1 MNKILTQESSVLSL
15 FETSVSLN
23 PNKTALIAEGNKISF
38 LELETRSNQIANYL
52 KLRRIFTD
60 IPICFCLNQSIEK
73 VLIMLAI
80 WKSGGAY
87 VSLDPLYPETRL
99 AHILEETN
107 SPVLFTT
114 KEFAEKFKFYKGEI
128 IFVDER
134 KEEFEKMEKEK
145 IERTAE
151 KGIAYLAYTSG
162 STGQPKAVM
171 AEHIGLDNFIRSF
184 GDFLQAEK
192 EDVALNI
199 SSSNFDGLVLDLWVP
214 LSLGITVYLYPDN
227 RIVGD
232 PLLEFICKNNITIL
246 PYLPVSILAT
256 LPQDRPIGHLRKICT
271 GGEAPIANVI
281 AYWKQKVEL
290 INIYGPTETTVV
302 VCGFKFDDE
311 HPLNTIG
318 KPLPNVDFYILNEQM
333 ETVQPNEI
341 GELYIGGIQVSR
353 GYYNQPKL
361 TSERFLHYVTLKG
374 ESVKIYKTGDLVR
387 ELADGTIEFVGRAD
401 QQVKIRGFRVEPTE
415 IEENIRQSGLTEN
428 GVVIV
433 KEELGE
439 KQLICYYKNH
449 PDRDTFA
456 DELRSYLFE
465 RLPSYMIPAKFLEMD
480 AFPLTANGKIDKSLL
495 KELELTEENRNTF
508 VAPISEFQQ
517 QIASVWSE
525 TLKTKSVGIH
535 DNFFQFGGNSILA
548 YRLVTKVRQKYGLH
562 LDVADLFL
570 YPNIHDLEKY
580 ISKKKNTKNEPVLY
594 NGPLDTLSVQQ
605 QGLRFLD
612 KLYGSVAYHVGAVYA
627 LDEKVSFLV
636 LEKAFRQLL
645 RKHSVLRT
653 VISEK
658 DSTNILSVMTEK
670 NWLLE
675 RLHHPDDIK
684 KNIRIPFDLERDYM
698 IRASVMYKDNR
709 PVSLFLMI
717 HHIVTDG
724 WSMSLIVE
732 ELNDLYQKVSDDP
745 DFEAVTNSE
754 YRNYAHWQSRQN
766 FAEGIEFWK
775 NYLDGVPILQL
786 AHDFKKQPAYTD
798 EGKQYH
804 FEISENLTDRLQ
816 NLSRDNNT
824 TLYTTLLSA
833 FGLLMQYY
841 SGQSDICIGSPTAN
855 RSYPFDRTIGYFAN
869 MLPIRMKIEN
879 NPKFS
884 ELLELNRIMISETF
898 KHQSVPLEV
907 IVNHVIKDR
916 FAGYNPLFQHVFVLQ
931 TLAEETENIKPV
943 NPKDIEW
950 VFNGKSKFD
959 LQFEVIPVEKGIAVN
974 IDYNSAL
981 FKEKTIGEMAT
992 AFIFI
997 LESIVT
1003 DPNQQIG
1010 EIKLGSLLSGLE
1022 IRSAQLMEKPKK
1034 LIALFEEQVKKTPAK
1049 NALIISGQ
1057 AISYHDLNKK
1067 SSHVADQLIVFGVK
1081 PNDFVACFQ
1090 EQSIERIISLLGIIK
1105 AGGAYIPLDTT
1116 YPLERIR
1123 LILAD
1128 VKPKAIIASD
1138 KHSKNIAELQY
1149 DVFSI
1154 EQLLEVPFGLINRSY
1169 CNTHSEEDLVYVIHT
1184 SGTTGIPKGVMIA
1197 HQSLGNFITEY
1208 GNLLELDVDDSTL
1221 QFSAYNFDGS
1231 MIDLWIPLT
1240 KGATVHLYPNNKL
1253 LGAHLAEFISLHS
1266 ITALP
1271 FISPSV
1277 LSTIPQDFKLPL
1289 LKTIGT
1295 GAEACPPNVSQYWK
1309 QRVNLFNMYGPTET
1323 TVAVNQFKF
1332 DDIHPQNTIGRAIK
1346 NMHLYV
1352 LDQYLRPVPPNVV
1365 GELYISGIQ
1374 LSRGYLNNPELTAE
1388 KFIQNSIVED
1398 KSSPYMKM
1406 YKTGDLVKSLEN
1418 GLIEFVGRS
1427 DHQVKIRGYRIE
1439 LSEIEKVIC
1448 QTKGVINAVVHVHH
1462 PSEDVKLLRAFVT
1475 GTTQT
1480 SDLRGDLSKKLPAY
1494 MIPNEIYDIESLPL
1508 KTNGKIDWEVLSSI
1522 AENRIKETK
1531 ELDEESLNQYEKTIK
1546 KIWSEVLVSK
1556 VTSLED
1562 DFFHLGGHSLLLTK
1576 LYNKLYAEYPNK
1588 LTLSE
1593 LYLNSTIRKLAR
1605 LIEER
1610 DANPHI
1616 YEYGLGEDPLS
1627 GEIKKDATVP
1637 SDFFTFNTVEKGDF
1651 ESPKAILL
1659 TGVTGFVGI
1668 NILVELLKSNAA
1680 DIYLLIRAED
1690 KAQAKI
1696 RLLKTM
1702 ADQHISRDIYDGAR
1716 INYLCGD
1723 LAKPFFGLDPDSYD
1737 HLTKA
1742 IDVVYHA
1749 GSSVNFIQPYSY
1761 MRAANVDALHKLI
1774 RFVTTYKLKQLSLLS
1789 TVGAFSWEHYFTK
1802 PALLMENSDIK
1813 SAFKYLSRDM
1823 GYIQSKWVM
1832 EQVAQEAIRQGV
1844 PIIIFRLGY
1853 VFCHSK
1859 TGATASYQWWS
1870 LLVKT
1875 CIQLKTY
1882 PTLVNQKEELIMVDF
1897 VSKAIAHISKNPE
1910 SIGEVFHLSPEPE
1923 DNMTVTEFFE
1933 MLRNEFK
1940 FVLEPVPYQ
1949 DWLALWESD
1958 ENSPL
1963 YPLLNL
1969 FKFKAYDDQSLI
1981 EIHQNTP
1988 DFDISNTKRFIK
2000 NSDIEITKINRNS
2013 VEAFCKYL
2021 GVL

>member
-1 MNKILTQESSVLSL
+1 MLTQKSSVLSL
-15 FETSVSLN
+15 FETSASLN
-23 PNKTALIAEGNKISF
+23 PKKVALISEGNKISF
-38 LELETRSNQIANYL
+38 SELEARSNQIANYL
-52 KLRRIFTD
+52 KLRQISTN
-60 IPICFCLNQSIEK
+60 IPICFCLNQSIDK
-73 VLIMLAI
+73 VIVMLSI

-99 AHILEETN
+99 THILEETN

-114 KEFAEKFKFYKGEI
+114 KEFSEKFKFYKVEI
-128 IFVDER
+128 IFIDQQR
-134 KEEFEKMEKEK
+134 SEFEKIEPAK
-145 IERTAE
+145 IDRSTE

-171 AEHIGLDNFIRSF
+171 AEHIGLENFIRSF
-184 GDFLQAEK
+184 GDFLKVGE

-199 SSSNFDGLVLDLWVP
+199 SSSNFDGIVLDLWVP
-214 LSLGITVYLYPDN
+214 LSLGITVCLYPDN
-227 RIVGD
+227 RIIGE
-232 PLLEFICKNNITIL
+232 PLLEFICKNKITIL

-256 LPQDRPIGHLRKICT
+256 LPQDRPIGNLKKICT

-281 AYWKQKVEL
+281 AYWKQQVEL

-311 HPLNTIG
+311 HPINTIG
-318 KPLPNVDFYILNEQM
+318 KPLPNVDFYILNERM

-361 TSERFLHYVTLKG
+361 TSERFLHYITPNG
-374 ESVKIYKTGDLVR
+374 EAVRVYKTGDLVR
-387 ELADGTIEFVGRAD
+387 GSADGTIEFIGRAD

-415 IEENIRQSGLTEN
+415 IEENIRQSGLSEN
-428 GVVIV
+428 SVVIV
-433 KEELGE
+433 REELGE
-439 KQLICYYKNH
+439 KQLICYYKNFPNKNTLAH
-449 PDRDTFA
+449 D
-456 DELRSYLFE
+456 LRNYLFE
-465 RLPSYMIPAKFLEMD
+465 RLPSYMIPSKFLEVD

-495 KELELTEENRNTF
+495 KELKPTEEKRNSF
-508 VAPISEFQQ
+508 VAPISEFQR

-525 TLKTKSVGIH
+525 ILKTKSVGIH
-535 DNFFQFGGNSILA
+535 DNFFQFGGNSIFA
-548 YRLVTKVRQKYGLH
+548 YRLTTKVRQKYGLH
-562 LDVADLFL
+562 LDAADLFL
-570 YPNIHDLEKY
+570 HPTIYGLEEY
-580 ISKKKNTKNEPVLY
+580 MGKKKNNKNEAVLY
-594 NGPLDTLSVQQ
+594 SGTFDRLSIQQ
-605 QGLRFLD
+605 QSLHFLD
-612 KLYGSVAYHVGAVYA
+612 KLRGSVAYHVGAVYT
-627 LDEKVSFLV
+627 LDEKISFGV
-636 LEKAFRQLL
+636 LEKAFRQLI
-645 RKHSVLRT
+645 RKHSILRT
-653 VISEK
+653 VINEK
-658 DSTNILSVMTEK
+658 DSTNLLSLMTEK

-675 RLHHPDDIK
+675 KLHHPDDVK
-684 KNIRIPFDLERDYM
+684 KIVRIPFDLERDYM
-698 IRASVMYKDNR
+698 IRASVIYKDNR

-724 WSMSLIVE
+724 WSMPLIVE
-732 ELNDLYQKVSDDP
+732 ELNDLYQKIIDDQ
-745 DFEAVTNSE
+745 DFEAITNYE
-754 YRNYAHWQSRQN
+754 YRNYVHWQSRQN

-786 AHDFKKQPAYTD
+786 AHDFRGRSVDTD

-804 FEISENLTDRLQ
+804 FELGENLIHKLQ
-816 NLSRDNNT
+816 NLAQDNNT

-855 RSYPFDRTIGYFAN
+855 RFYPFDRAIGYFAN

-884 ELLELNRIMISETF
+884 ELLKLNGTIISEIF
-898 KHQSVPLEV
+898 KHQSVPLET

-916 FAGYNPLFQHVFVLQ
+916 FAGHNPLFQHVFVLQ
-931 TLAEETENIKPV
+931 TPPEETENIAPV
-943 NPKDIEW
+943 NPKGFQW

-959 LQFEVIPVEKGIAVN
+959 LQFEAIPTEKGIAVN
-974 IDYNSAL
+974 IDYNNAL

-997 LESIVT
+997 LESIAI
-1003 DPNQQIG
+1003 DPNQKIG
-1010 EIKLGSLLSGLE
+1010 EIKLGSLLSDLE
-1022 IRSAQLMEKPKK
+1022 IRSAQLTEKPQK

-1057 AISYHDLNKK
+1057 AISYHDLDQK
-1067 SSHVADQLIVFGVK
+1067 SSHVANQLIAFGVR

-1090 EQSIERIISLLGIIK
+1090 EQSIERIISLLAIIK
-1105 AGGAYIPLDTT
+1105 AGGAYVPLDIS
-1116 YPLERIR
+1116 YPLERLG

-1128 VKPKAIIASD
+1128 VKPKAIIASEN
-1138 KHSKNIAELQY
+1138 HSKNITELQY
-1149 DVFSI
+1149 DIFSI
-1154 EQLLEVPFGLINRSY
+1154 EQLLATPFELINRSY
-1169 CNTHSEEDLVYVIHT
+1169 CDTHNDEDLVYVIHT
-1184 SGTTGIPKGVMIA
+1184 SGTTGTPKGVMIA

-1208 GNLLELDVDDSTL
+1208 GNLLALGKEDSTL

-1240 KGATVHLYPNNKL
+1240 KGATIYLYPNNKL
-1253 LGAHLAEFISLHS
+1253 LGTHLAEFISLHS

-1295 GAEACPPNVSQYWK
+1295 GAETCPPNVSQYWK
-1309 QRVNLFNMYGPTET
+1309 KQVKLFNMYGPTEA
-1323 TVAVNQFKF
+1323 TVAVNQFTF
-1332 DDIHPQNTIGRAIK
+1332 DDIHPQNTIGRPIN
-1346 NMHLYV
+1346 NMHFYV

-1388 KFIQNSIVED
+1388 KFIQNSIVEE
-1398 KSSPYMKM
+1398 KSSLYMRM
-1406 YKTGDLVKSLEN
+1406 YKTGDLVKSLED
-1418 GLIEFVGRS
+1418 GMIEFVGRS

-1439 LSEIEKVIC
+1439 LSEIEKLIC
-1448 QTKGVINAVVHVHH
+1448 QTKGVINAVVHVHQS
-1462 PSEDVKLLRAFVT
+1462 SEDVKLLRAFVT
-1475 GTTQT
+1475 GQAQA
-1480 SDLRGDLSKKLPAY
+1480 SDLRNELSKKLPAY
-1494 MIPNEIYDIESLPL
+1494 MIPNEIYHIENLPL
-1508 KTNGKIDWEVLSSI
+1508 KTNGKIDWQVLSSI
-1522 AENRIKETK
+1522 AEDRIKETK
-1531 ELDEESLNQYEKTIK
+1531 DLDEDSLNQYEKTIK
-1546 KIWSEVLVSK
+1546 KIWNEVLESK
-1556 VTSLED
+1556 ITSLED

-1588 LTLSE
+1588 LTLGE
-1593 LYLNSTIRKLAR
+1593 LYLNSTIRKLAD

-1610 DANPHI
+1610 DANPYIH
-1616 YEYGLGEDPLS
+1616 EYGLGEDPLS

-1637 SDFFTFNTVEKGDF
+1637 SDFFMFNTVEKGDF
-1651 ESPKAILL
+1651 ENPDAILL
-1659 TGVTGFVGI
+1659 TGVTGFVGV
-1668 NILVELLKSNAA
+1668 NILIELLKSTTA

-1690 KAQAKI
+1690 KKQAKI

-1702 ADQHISRDIYDGAR
+1702 TDQHISLDSYNQAR

-1723 LAKPFFGLDPDSYD
+1723 LAKPFLGLDAGGYD
-1737 HLTKA
+1737 HLTKI

-1802 PALLMENSDIK
+1802 PALLKEDTDIK

-1832 EQVAQEAIRQGV
+1832 EQVAQEAIKQGV

-1870 LLVKT
+1870 LLIKT

-1897 VSKAIAHISKNPE
+1897 VSKAIAHISKNPA
-1910 SIGEVFHLSPEPE
+1910 SIGQVFHLSPEPK

-1933 MLRNEFK
+1933 MLRQEFK
-1940 FVLEPVPYQ
+1940 FDLQPVPYQ
-1949 DWLALWESD
+1949 DWLALWEAD

-1969 FKFKAYDDQSLI
+1969 FKFKAYDNKSLI

-2000 NSDIEITKINRNS
+2000 NSDIEIPKINRNS